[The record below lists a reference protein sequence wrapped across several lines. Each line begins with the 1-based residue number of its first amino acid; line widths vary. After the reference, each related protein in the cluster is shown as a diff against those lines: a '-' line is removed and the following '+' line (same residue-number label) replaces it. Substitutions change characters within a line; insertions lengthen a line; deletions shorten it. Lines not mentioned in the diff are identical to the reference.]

1 MIEYEGV
8 FTKRRVSH
16 PINMSERIAKINS
29 VLLHALGNIILL
41 EHNHPSFQMISV
53 TKVETSKDLSV
64 AKVYVSSLK
73 NRDELLKYLEKLTP
87 VIRKKMAERIELR
100 IMPKLTFH
108 LDMEKEYLNKIENI
122 LCDL

>member
-1 MIEYEGV
+1 
-8 FTKRRVSH
+8 
-16 PINMSERIAKINS
+16 MSERIAKINS

-108 LDMEKEYLNKIENI
+108 LDMEKEYLNKIEDI